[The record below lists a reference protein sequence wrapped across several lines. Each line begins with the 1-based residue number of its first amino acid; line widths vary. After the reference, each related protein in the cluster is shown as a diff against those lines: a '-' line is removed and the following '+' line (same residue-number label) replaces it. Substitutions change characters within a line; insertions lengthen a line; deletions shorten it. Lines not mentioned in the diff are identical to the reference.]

1 MSTEQQIKVLSFNC
15 WGLKYVAKDRAERI
29 RALADVLSTSN
40 YDIIGLQELWV
51 HADFQTIRNTV
62 LKHLPYSK
70 YFYSGALGSGLA
82 LFSRFP
88 ITGSSIYPYALN
100 GSPLDVAGGDF
111 FVGKSITSI
120 VIEHP
125 VLGEVE
131 VFNTHMYAR
140 GGETGHESMRSHRIV
155 GALQVAKCFRA
166 SARQGRYIIA
176 TGDFNSIPT
185 SLTLD
190 IIRNHGGVTDAFASS
205 HDSSLFQTEGVENPQ
220 HAVRSF
226 GVTCDSPLNS
236 YSAGKQLDEVA
247 SKWQGK
253 RLDYVFMRDPLHC
266 SESSQTLVCTHSE
279 VVLTGRVP
287 GRNFSYSDHFGLEV
301 TLEIRPSSR
310 SPGGGAVKLPPE
322 LLHNG
327 FAPSGAPSI
336 RSVAR
341 GPSFTT
347 ATELHTGSINAA
359 ISALS
364 VAYRQARRISN
375 LQLAGFVGCVIAA
388 VGLIV
393 GSAWQ
398 PWSAINPLVVLV
410 GVVLGWGGGTLLYA
424 GFIFGNYET
433 NMLVNAIEELEMLRS
448 QRE

>member
-1 MSTEQQIKVLSFNC
+1 MSSDQQIKVLSFNC
-15 WGLKYVAKDRAERI
+15 WGLKYVAKDRIERI
-29 RALADVLSTSN
+29 RALADFLSTSD
-40 YDIIGLQELWV
+40 YDIIALQELWV
-51 HADFQTIRNTV
+51 QADFQAIRNAV
-62 LKHLPYSK
+62 LKSLSYSK

-88 ITGSSIYPYALN
+88 ITGSSITPYHLN

-111 FVGKSITSI
+111 FVGKCLTSI
-120 VIEHP
+120 IVEHP
-125 VLGEVE
+125 ALGEVE
-131 VFNTHMYAR
+131 VYNTHMYAR

-176 TGDFNSIPT
+176 AGDFNSTPT

-190 IIRNHGGVTDAFASS
+190 IIRDHGGATDTFASS
-205 HDSSLFQTEGVENPQ
+205 HDSSLFPAEGVENPQ
-220 HAVRSF
+220 HAIRSF

-236 YSAGKQLDEVA
+236 YSAGKPLDEVA
-247 SKWQGK
+247 TKWQGK
-253 RLDYVFMRDPLHC
+253 RLDYVFIRDAIPRNTN
-266 SESSQTLVCTHSE
+266 SDPSPTLICTRSE

-287 GRNFSYSDHFGLEV
+287 GRNFSYSDHFGLEAV
-301 TLEIRPSSR
+301 LNIRLPSSQSTLEST
-310 SPGGGAVKLPPE
+310 AKLPPE

-327 FAPSGAPSI
+327 FASSGAPSI
-336 RSVAR
+336 RSI
-341 GPSFTT
+341 TT
-347 ATELHTGSINAA
+347 AIT
-359 ISALS
+359 ALS
-364 VAYRQARRISN
+364 AAYRQARKVSN
-375 LQLAGFVGCVIAA
+375 LQLGGFVGCVVSAA
-388 VGLIV
+388 ALIV

-398 PWSAINPLVVLV
+398 PRSALNPLLVLV

-448 QRE
+448 QRD